1 MLEQLH
7 GMLIYNLV
15 IMKLLLQRDLQWY
28 SCIIIHWIFSVSHLQ
43 IINAIV
49 SCFSFCKM
57 KKKWKNGWWFQ
68 YCCYKI
74 TWIFQKTILHIFCFR
89 FAEIMEAKRNPLQ
102 SWTKICRYVV
112 DLNVN
117 DISSCYS
124 HGQKCADMLMI
135 WMSMKFDYFE
145 IKE

>member
-1 MLEQLH
+1 MEYKSFAYADFFENSQKNLYWHLQLLLEQRWLSDLYSHHILMLVLEQLH

-49 SCFSFCKM
+49 SCFSFHKM
-57 KKKWKNGWWFQ
+57 NKKLQNSWWFQ

-74 TWIFQKTILHIFCFR
+74 TWIFQKTILQICWR
-89 FAEIMEAKRNPLQ
+89 F
-102 SWTKICRYVV
+102 YVF
-112 DLNVN
+112 DL
-117 DISSCYS
+117 
-124 HGQKCADMLMI
+124 LL
-135 WMSMKFDYFE
+135 
-145 IKE
+145 